1 MLIVCTQLVV
11 LAEALPAST
20 FHLGAS
26 DWKCPSWL
34 DLVCD
39 PVCLVTHCSQAIETC
54 MKDKA
59 RAWRLNPPCAIRGA
73 VSPDL
78 DGRQTCRG
86 SFIGAMK
93 CMSSHSKTNFTAQ
106 NDCMVIDKQTYNA
119 TLTCATIERARLWLS
134 SDHALLTRHRSQT
147 IPFVTQHLTA

>member
-1 MLIVCTQLVV
+1 MRIPSTGHGRTLSVLIVCIQLVV
-11 LAEALPAST
+11 VAEALPSST

-39 PVCLVTHCSQAIETC
+39 PVCLATHCAQPIETC
-54 MKDKA
+54 MKDQA
-59 RAWRLNPPCAIRGA
+59 RAWRPNPPCAIRGA

-106 NDCMVIDKQTYNA
+106 NDCMVIDKPDIQRHTHARHN
-119 TLTCATIERARLWLS
+119 RARS
-134 SDHALLTRHRSQT
+134 PVALL
-147 IPFVTQHLTA
+147 